1 MKLTIYFDGSYWCGL
16 IEYEGVEGD
25 YRACKYLFG
34 AEPKTSEVEAFIAN
48 QMDYIIYLN
57 DQKLKKSSNKISVKK
72 EKKKNPKKMQREIN
86 RQKKKPILSTKAQQ
100 SMKEAQEQ
108 FKLIKRKN
116 SKERKEQMK
125 REQFLLK
132 QEKNFRKKEVIKL

>member
-1 MKLTIYFDGSYWCGL
+1 MKLTIYFDGSYWYGL
-16 IEYEGVEGD
+16 IEYEGVEED

-34 AEPKTSEVEAFIAN
+34 VEPKTSEVEAFIVN
-48 QMDYIIYLN
+48 QIDHMIYLN
-57 DQKLKKSSNKISVKK
+57 DQKLKKSSNQISIKK
-72 EKKKNPKKMQREIN
+72 EKKMNPKKMQREIN
-86 RQKKKPILSTKAQQ
+86 RQKKQPILSTAAQQ

-132 QEKNFRKKEVIKL
+132 QEKKLQKKRGH

>member
-34 AEPKTSEVEAFIAN
+34 AEPKASEVEAFIAN
-48 QMDYIIYLN
+48 QMDHVICLN
-57 DQKLKKSSNKISVKK
+57 DQKLKNSSNKISVKK

-86 RQKKKPILSTKAQQ
+86 RQKKKPTLSTKAQQ

-132 QEKNFRKKEVIKL
+132 QKKKLQKKRGH

>member
-34 AEPKTSEVEAFIAN
+34 AEPKVSEVEEFIVN
-48 QMDYIIYLN
+48 QMDHVIYLN

-86 RQKKKPILSTKAQQ
+86 RQKKKPILCTKAQQ

-132 QEKNFRKKEVIKL
+132 QEKKLQKKRGH